1 MLYLQ
6 MEGMSYSILPAP
18 CIGWWETF
26 SRNVPT
32 PGCVV
37 CSWFGSRI
45 SGIPCPRGCARL
57 GRMDDD
63 SRPVA
68 VLVRTDGAPKTV
80 PPLIAFSH
88 PNSSVSVGRAENNQI
103 PLNDKKISKNHAML
117 TLRACKLK
125 GAQDGEVM
133 RRVFIKDSST
143 FGTFVNGKPL
153 KKGEWSILQEGDAIG
168 LRNPHG
174 NPSNGEYRVAYQD
187 AMALVKGALE
197 RGEVP
202 VKAVQASEPV
212 ASKSKLLP
220 KEFQPAPRA
229 QPTRVK
235 TELPDEAM
243 EGSKLPPV
251 GASAVKAEPDEA
263 GSPLSEVSG
272 EPKEPKQPKPSAP
285 LAPTKAEPQE
295 EFMSPLSEV
304 SEVSAPDDDEKPEA
318 NAVPGAMP
326 GIPGMPAPLMMMPG
340 MGLVPGMPFG
350 LPGLVP
356 GAPGFRL
363 APPGFQ
369 PSAPSGPVP
378 NAALPGSKTAQDAK
392 ATSMAVAAKPV
403 VMTIAAEFVGMLIG
417 RGGEVVK
424 QLSTEACS
432 LNVIL
437 ECTRPFRGFFFYF
450 DIFVLKL
457 GGGWWQRG

>member
-1 MLYLQ
+1 
-6 MEGMSYSILPAP
+6 
-18 CIGWWETF
+18 
-26 SRNVPT
+26 
-32 PGCVV
+32 
-37 CSWFGSRI
+37 
-45 SGIPCPRGCARL
+45 
-57 GRMDDD
+57 MDDN

-68 VLVRTDGAPKTV
+68 VLVRTDGAPETV

-117 TLRACKLK
+117 TLRACKRK

-212 ASKSKLLP
+212 ASKPKLPP
-220 KEFQPAPRA
+220 KESQPAPRA

-243 EGSKLPPV
+243 EGSKLRPV
-251 GASAVKAEPDEA
+251 DGAGAVKAEPDEA

-272 EPKEPKQPKPSAP
+272 EPKEPKPSAP
-285 LAPTKAEPQE
+285 LALTKAEPQE

-326 GIPGMPAPLMMMPG
+326 GIPGMSAPLMMMPG

-350 LPGLVP
+350 LQGLVP

-378 NAALPGSKTAQDAK
+378 NAALPGSKPAQDAK
-392 ATSMAVAAKPV
+392 AASMAVAAKPV

-432 LNVIL
+432 LNVML
-437 ECTRPFRGFFFYF
+437 ECFLWILFPFRYF
-450 DIFVLKL
+450 CLETVGRVMAARLGTHVLSLGQFVCPKDDECSWKSRCQPTGKRSPHRNL
-457 GGGWWQRG
+457 QDRE